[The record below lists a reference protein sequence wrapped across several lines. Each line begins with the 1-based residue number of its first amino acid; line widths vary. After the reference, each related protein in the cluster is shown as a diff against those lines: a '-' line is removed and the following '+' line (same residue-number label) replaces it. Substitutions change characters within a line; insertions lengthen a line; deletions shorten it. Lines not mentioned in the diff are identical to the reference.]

1 MAENIKI
8 SQLVELVSGSVFGTT
23 IVPVVDGGV
32 TLKTQMSS
40 IKAFTNSDVATDTEL
55 TNAVSALNNTI
66 NALDTSD
73 ISEDSSKLYYTDARV
88 KSKLNADGVLSGS
101 LPATFNLGVI
111 ADGTSVGNVD
121 SITFYG
127 ASLTDDGSG
136 DVSVSINSGSSL
148 NLSIDDGSTTVTSVD
163 SITFSGATVSDDGSG
178 DTTVTIPAATSLN
191 VNSLTGDDV
200 DDVIK
205 ISFDGA
211 DVSDNG
217 SGEVIVTVSGGT
229 DLTALNTFTGSF
241 SSSIEGRV
249 TTLESIDSD
258 NTQLNTFT
266 GSFSS
271 SIEGRVTTLEGAG
284 GSSVDG
290 TISGSQQ
297 ITDFGF
303 VSSSVRFVGLGLVSI
318 SSASNDYGE
327 SVEIQVTPGGGGEV
341 GVAYDADYHI
351 ISQSVSL
358 PGESNIILTD
368 VKLGTGINDFK
379 FLDFSESLDSRFGA
393 GGGGDFINNVS
404 IQNHQIDFAGTGNAF
419 AGLVSLPD
427 GIVSSSSQISE
438 LGYANTSD
446 INEAYIKDRL
456 PSGTVSGSDQLT
468 DFGFVSNTSTS
479 SFALNDNISGSFTE
493 LSESLA
499 DRITTNESAAGVT
512 EARLGEV
519 TASILNGGA
528 RDGEDNPINL
538 VSSSTQIEYSTISSL
553 PYFIGDGVSITSGS
567 DIESIPYF
575 NLSAGISD
583 YILAHTASL
592 NYHSASISAS
602 VDALI
607 VDSGSFSERVT
618 AVEVSSGTARFDSL
632 EARTGSVDNSIN
644 EINTFTGSFSAS
656 VAQRFEDVEG
666 AGGGADYVSDVQLSG
681 TILTFTGQGSAFND
695 TVELSSLST
704 TALTEASFGVVSQ
717 SYDLSTTNL
726 QLGNVVIGGTSG
738 DVTLTTVSQSFDSR
752 INALDAA
759 GGATQLSELSDM
771 GNITID
777 VANGD
782 ILLYDSV
789 EQEFTHSKALNGD
802 YTLTGSLDTKG
813 SVDVSGSITVLGTV
827 TADSF
832 IAGDVGTPTINSATD
847 LDMSATN
854 AVNIDGGGIN
864 LTAAG
869 SGVILS
875 SSADITVNYMLNLGK
890 TIGEPTTSP
899 ATGSIMNSGSID
911 SDSKLWFFNGTEW
924 KEIAFV

>member
-249 TTLESIDSD
+249 TTLE
-258 NTQLNTFT
+258 
-266 GSFSS
+266 
-271 SIEGRVTTLEGAG
+271 GAG

-446 INEAYIKDRL
+446 INEAYIKNRL

-499 DRITTNESAAGVT
+499 GRITTNESAAGIT

-553 PYFIGDGVSITSGS
+553 PYFMGDGVTITSGS
-567 DIESIPYF
+567 DGASIPFF
-575 NLSAGISD
+575 NLSAGASD

-602 VDALI
+602 VDALV
-607 VDSGSFSERVT
+607 VDSGSFSTRVT

-644 EINTFTGSFSAS
+644 EINTFTGSFSSS
-656 VAQRFEDVEG
+656 VASRFDDVEG
-666 AGGGADYVSDVQLSG
+666 GGGGADYVSNVELSG
-681 TILTFTGQGSAFND
+681 NSLNFTGQGSAFSD
-695 TVELSSLST
+695 TVDLSSLANSGE
-704 TALTEASFGVVSQ
+704 TEASYGLISQ
-717 SYDLSTTNL
+717 SYDKSTSNL
-726 QLGNVVIGGTSG
+726 EIGNVVLGGDSG
-738 DVTLTTVSQSFDSR
+738 NTTLSTISQSFDTR
-752 INALDAA
+752 INAFA
-759 GGATQLSELSDM
+759 GVTELGGLSDV
-771 GNITID
+771 GTITVD

-782 ILLYDSV
+782 LFLYDSV
-789 EQEFTHSKALNGD
+789 EQEFTHSKVLNGD
-802 YTLTGSLDTKG
+802 YKITGSLDVT
-813 SVDVSGSITVLGTV
+813 GSIISNTISASVV
-827 TADSF
+827 TADEF
-832 IAGDVGTPTINSATD
+832 IAGVAGTPVIESGNNLQITAVSDINIVGDNFIS
-847 LDMSATN
+847 
-854 AVNIDGGGIN
+854 
-864 LTAAG
+864 LT
-869 SGVILS
+869 SGLSGTMLS
-875 SSADITVNYMLNLGK
+875 SSAEVTIDNILTLST
-890 TIGEPTTSP
+890 TIGETPELP
-899 ATGSIMNSGSID
+899 PTGSIMSSGSLID
-911 SDSKLWFFNGTEW
+911 DTKLWFFNGTEW

>member
-8 SQLVELVSGSVFGTT
+8 SALNELVSGSVTGTT
-23 IVPVVDGGV
+23 IIPAVEGGV

-55 TNAVSALNNTI
+55 ANSVSTLNNTI
-66 NALDTSD
+66 NALTTDD
-73 ISEDSSKLYYTDARV
+73 ISEGTNKYYTDARV
-88 KSKLNADGVLSGS
+88 LAELNSQGVLSGS
-101 LPATFNLGVI
+101 LPSSYTLQVGSVSGVDNISFSGATI
-111 ADGTSVGNVD
+111 
-121 SITFYG
+121 
-127 ASLTDDGSG
+127 TDDLNG
-136 DVSVSINSGSSL
+136 DVTVTIDASTLAV
-148 NLSIDDGSTTVTSVD
+148 DDGSTTVSSVET
-163 SITFSGATVSDDGSG
+163 ITFSGGATVTAGAAGNVGVAISSG
-178 DTTVTIPAATSLN
+178 DGLTVIDSSDIPVS
-191 VNSLTGDDV
+191 
-200 DDVIK
+200 
-205 ISFDGA
+205 
-211 DVSDNG
+211 VSDVTTINFEGTTIVDEG
-217 SGEVIVTVSGGT
+217 SGEVTLNIDPVQTPELDTFTGSIDSRV
-229 DLTALNTFTGSF
+229 DALELSQIDNDNTFLNSFTGSF
-241 SSSIEGRV
+241 SSSVESRV
-249 TTLESIDSD
+249 TTLESS
-258 NTQLNTFT
+258 
-266 GSFSS
+266 
-271 SIEGRVTTLEGAG
+271 G
-284 GSSVDG
+284 GSSVANG
-290 TISGSQQ
+290 T
-297 ITDFGF
+297 
-303 VSSSVRFVGLGLVSI
+303 VSSSIQINNLGFI
-318 SSASNDYGE
+318 SSSRKFISTTITVTSASIAGDITL
-327 SVEIQVTPGGGGEV
+327 EIPAAPPVDDNGGV
-341 GVAYDADYHI
+341 SFDNNYHI
-351 ISQSVSL
+351 ISQSIADGSDTNL
-358 PGESNIILTD
+358 LLSNVHI
-368 VKLGTGINDFK
+368 GTGINDFK

-499 DRITTNESAAGVT
+499 DRITTNESAAGIT

-553 PYFIGDGVSITSGS
+553 PYFMGDGVTITSGS
-567 DIESIPYF
+567 DGASIPFF
-575 NLSAGISD
+575 NLSAGASD

-602 VDALI
+602 VDALV
-607 VDSGSFSERVT
+607 VDSGSFSTRVT

-644 EINTFTGSFSAS
+644 EINTFTGSFSSS
-656 VAQRFEDVEG
+656 VASRFDDVEG
-666 AGGGADYVSDVQLSG
+666 GGGGADYVSNVELSG
-681 TILTFTGQGSAFND
+681 NSLNFTGQGSAFND
-695 TVELSSLST
+695 TVDLSSL
-704 TALTEASFGVVSQ
+704 ANGGETEASFGLISQ
-717 SYDLSTTNL
+717 SYDKSTSNL
-726 QLGNVVIGGTSG
+726 EIGNVVLGGASG
-738 DVTLTTVSQSFDSR
+738 NTTLSTISQSFDTR
-752 INALDAA
+752 INAFA
-759 GGATQLSELSDM
+759 GVTELGGLSDV
-771 GNITID
+771 GTITND

-782 ILLYDSV
+782 LFLYDSV
-789 EQEFTHSKALNGD
+789 EQEFTHSKVLNGD
-802 YTLTGSLDTKG
+802 YKITGSVDTKG
-813 SVDVSGSITVLGTV
+813 SMDVSGSITVIGTV

-832 IAGDVGTPTINSATD
+832 VAGDVGTPTITSATD
-847 LDMSATN
+847 LDMEATN
-854 AVNIDGGGIN
+854 FVNIDGGGIN

-869 SGVILS
+869 SGIILS